1 MNTSV
6 SRKLLPLF
14 LEFFAVA
21 LFAFACEDQA
31 RVPNDTQNTD
41 DETGNTESDCSTGDT
56 FAAAHGQLR
65 VEGRDL
71 VDSCGEPVQLKGVSS
86 MWLNW
91 EYDGYATNFDA
102 MKWMVDN
109 WHISVFRAA
118 MGTEAQ
124 NGYLINDV
132 ARDNMVTQVRQIVD
146 NAIAL
151 GIYVII
157 DWHTNYASAQTAE
170 SIAFFTEMAQL
181 YGQTPNVMYEPWNE
195 PLAADWETDVKPY
208 HEAVV
213 SAIRAVDPDN
223 IIILGSPQWS
233 QLPTMAIDSPVS
245 GDNLMYTM
253 HFYSCTHGT
262 DIRDNAWVAYNNDV
276 PIFVTEWG
284 ATHADGGLDGI
295 VCETEAED
303 WMKYL
308 DKMNTS
314 WVAWKLDGCSD
325 SSCLLQIGTPVD
337 GGWND
342 YLHGHGPYVVDKL
355 LE

>member
-1 MNTSV
+1 MNSSV
-6 SRKLLPLF
+6 SRKLILLSLAF
-14 LEFFAVA
+14 
-21 LFAFACEDQA
+21 FAFACEDP
-31 RVPNDTQNTD
+31 RVLNDTQHTD
-41 DETGNTESDCSTGDT
+41 QGEDTTGGDCTTGDT
-56 FAAAHGQLR
+56 FAAIHGQLR

-71 VDSCGEPVQLKGVSS
+71 VNSCGDPVQLKGVSS

-118 MGTEAQ
+118 MGTEEQ
-124 NGYLINDV
+124 YGYLTNDA
-132 ARDNMVTQVRQIVD
+132 ARENMFLKVRQIVD

-157 DWHTNYASAQTAE
+157 DWHTHHASTQTAE
-170 SIAFFTEMAQL
+170 SAAFFTEMAQL
-181 YGQTPNVMYEPWNE
+181 YGQYPNVMYEPWNE
-195 PLAADWETDVKPY
+195 PLADDWETDVKPY

-223 IIILGSPQWS
+223 IILLGSPEWS

-262 DIRDNAWVAYNNDV
+262 NIRDNAWVAYNNDI

-284 ATHADGGLDGI
+284 ATHADGGRDGI
-295 VCETEAED
+295 VCEEETED

-308 DKMNTS
+308 GRMNTS
-314 WVAWKLDGCSD
+314 WVAWKLDGCSE
-325 SSCLLQIGTPVD
+325 SSCLFATGAPVTGDWSGWLQ
-337 GGWND
+337 
-342 YLHGHGPYVVDKL
+342 GHGPYVVSKL